1 MHPRSRAVPQPL
13 AQAASPAPAKRRE
26 RYIDA
31 WRAAA
36 VVRVVVYHGTGLGW
50 LTVLFPA
57 MGLMFALAGSLTARS
72 LDRSPSRVVR
82 GRLRRLLPPLWAYG
96 LVMLPL
102 NLAYGWG
109 PFLDERRERIDLLWW
124 VLPIKWP
131 PPGAA
136 AWGWMTTAV
145 LWYLVA
151 YLWLVVLSPVTL
163 RAFRAWPVPTLA
175 VALLL
180 PVTLHL
186 ELFTISGSFES
197 VARDLS
203 IYLGCWLIG
212 YAHRDGL
219 LHRIPAPVF
228 TAIVAGCAGAG
239 AAWLLWHGAPRG
251 DFDLNHHPVANGW
264 WSVAFVAVVLRCD
277 QPMSW
282 IRPGGRLDRWIALVN
297 ARAVTIYLWHFPM
310 LGIAPLV
317 YAAARDAT
325 WTARTVTTLIVVAGA
340 AVATLAFGWVE
351 DLAARRPPRL
361 VPPAPVVPPGTG
373 TAPATAKDPHGRRVL
388 AGFMVSALA
397 LAVVT
402 VWWAGNVTTQSE
414 ERQPTYEE
422 IHYVTDL
429 PYTAVRNGLGPV
441 ERDRTNGGAEPDDGE
456 PIVLAGVAY
465 ERGLGVHT
473 PSTVRL
479 YPPACER
486 FAVTIGVD
494 PAHTDGAAEFSVLLD
509 GDPVLVTD
517 PVPAGE
523 TRELML
529 ELGDTRHLDLV
540 VEDRS
545 GSVAAVWADARF
557 ICTE

>member
-1 MHPRSRAVPQPL
+1 M
-13 AQAASPAPAKRRE
+13 AQVAPGKGRE

-50 LTVLFPA
+50 LTVVFPA
-57 MGLMFALAGSLTARS
+57 MGLMFALAGSLTAQS
-72 LDRSPSRVVR
+72 LDRSPDRVVR
-82 GRLRRLLPPLWAYG
+82 GRLRRLLPPLWAYA
-96 LVMLPL
+96 LIMLPL
-102 NLAYGWG
+102 NLAHGWG
-109 PFLDERRERIDLLWW
+109 PFLDEPRERIDLLWW
-124 VLPIKWP
+124 VLPVKWP

-136 AWGWMTTAV
+136 EWGWMTTAV

-163 RAFRAWPVPTLA
+163 RVFRAWPVPVLA

-180 PVTLHL
+180 PVTLHYQ
-186 ELFTISGSFES
+186 LFTIAGSFES
-197 VARDLS
+197 LTRDLS

-219 LHRIPAPVF
+219 LHRIPARVF
-228 TAIVAGCAGAG
+228 AVLVTGCAAAG
-239 AAWLLWHGAPRG
+239 AVWLLWHGAARG

-264 WSVAFVAVVLRCD
+264 WSAAFVAVVLRGD
-277 QPMSW
+277 QPMAW

-297 ARAVTIYLWHFPM
+297 ARAVTIYLWHFPF

-317 YAAARDAT
+317 YAAAGDAT
-325 WTARTVTTLIVVAGA
+325 WSSRTVTTLIVVAGTV
-340 AVATLAFGWVE
+340 VATLAFGWVE

-361 VPPAPVVPPGTG
+361 VPAVRSGPGAV
-373 TAPATAKDPHGRRVL
+373 TAGDPNGRGLL
-388 AGFMVSALA
+388 AGFLGSAVA
-397 LAVVT
+397 LSAVT
-402 VWWAGNVTTQSE
+402 VWWAGNVTTQRE

-422 IHYVTDL
+422 IQYVTDL

-441 ERDRTNGGAEPDDGE
+441 ERDRTNGGEDPDDGA
-456 PIVLAGVAY
+456 PIVLAGVAF

-486 FAVTIGVD
+486 FGVTVGVD
-494 PAHTDGAAEFSVLLD
+494 PVHGDGAAEFAVVVD
-509 GDPVLVTD
+509 GVVVVATD

-523 TRELML
+523 TRELMV
-529 ELGDTRHLDLV
+529 ELGDVRHVDLV

-545 GSVAAVWADARF
+545 GPLAAVWADARF

>member
-1 MHPRSRAVPQPL
+1 MHPRARVVSQPVTEL
-13 AQAASPAPAKRRE
+13 AAPARRRE

-50 LTVLFPA
+50 LTVVFPA
-57 MGLMFALAGSLTARS
+57 MGLMFALAGSLTAGS
-72 LDRSPSRVVR
+72 LDRSPSGVVR
-82 GRLRRLLPPLWAYG
+82 GRLRRLLPPLWAYA
-96 LVMLPL
+96 LIMLPL
-102 NLAYGWG
+102 NLWYGWG
-109 PFLDERRERIDLLWW
+109 PFLDEPHERIDLLWW

-136 AWGWMTTAV
+136 EWGWMTTAV

-163 RAFRAWPVPTLA
+163 RAFRAWPVPMLA

-180 PVTLHL
+180 PVTLHFG
-186 ELFTISGSFES
+186 LFTIAGSFES
-197 VARDLS
+197 LTRDLS

-219 LHRIPAPVF
+219 LHRIPARVF
-228 TAIVAGCAGAG
+228 AVLVAGCAAAG
-239 AAWLLWHGAPRG
+239 AAWLLWHGADRG

-264 WSVAFVAVVLRCD
+264 WSAAFVAVVLRCD

-282 IRPGGRLDRWIALVN
+282 IRAGGRLDRWITLVN
-297 ARAVTIYLWHFPM
+297 ARAVTIYLWHFPV

-317 YAAARDAT
+317 YAAAGDAT
-325 WTARTVTTLIVVAGA
+325 WSARTFTTLIVAAGA

-361 VPPAPVVPPGTG
+361 VPPAP
-373 TAPATAKDPHGRRVL
+373 APRPEAAAAHSPHGRGVL
-388 AGFMVSALA
+388 AGFLVSAVA
-397 LAVVT
+397 LAAVT

-422 IHYVTDL
+422 VQYVTDL

-441 ERDRTNGGAEPDDGE
+441 ERDRTNGGEAPDDGV
-456 PIVLAGVAY
+456 PIVLGGVAY
-465 ERGLGVHT
+465 EHGLGVHT

-486 FAVTIGVD
+486 FGVTVGVD
-494 PAHTDGAAEFSVLLD
+494 PVHSDGAAEFSVVVD
-509 GDPVLVTD
+509 GEAVLVTD

-529 ELGDTRHLDLV
+529 ELGDVRHLDLV

-545 GSVAAVWADARF
+545 GPVAAVWADARF